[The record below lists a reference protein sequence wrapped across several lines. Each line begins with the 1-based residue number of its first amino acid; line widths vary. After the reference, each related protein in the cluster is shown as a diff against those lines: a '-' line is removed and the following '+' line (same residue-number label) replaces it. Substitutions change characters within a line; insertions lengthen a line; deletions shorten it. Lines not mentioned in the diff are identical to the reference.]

1 MTARTAGAL
10 RIECLWK
17 DLFRILGIGS
27 SNSRDDVKRRLKVV
41 IAHDRSDL
49 TPEQLQKMRMEIIQV
64 VSKYVD
70 LDTNEVEFALE
81 SDERITALIANL
93 PLRSAVRENAARRT
107 PGMPEETLSS

>member
-1 MTARTAGAL
+1 M
-10 RIECLWK
+10 RIECFWK
-17 DLFRILGIGS
+17 DLFRILGVGS

-93 PLRSAVRENAARRT
+93 PLRSAARENTARRT
-107 PGMPEETLSS
+107 PGISEETLSS